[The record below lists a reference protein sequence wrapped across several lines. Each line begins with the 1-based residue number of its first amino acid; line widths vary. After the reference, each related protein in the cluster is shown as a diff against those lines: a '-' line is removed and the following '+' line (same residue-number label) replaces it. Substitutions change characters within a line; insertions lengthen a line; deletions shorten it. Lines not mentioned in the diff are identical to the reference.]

1 MKATRQL
8 LSLCLVIGMTTLS
21 YYAVTLSMGAA
32 KGTTSTFSVIHS
44 TKIISYI
51 SGSGN
56 TFLSINSNT
65 TTTTFCI
72 GIKSIF
78 ENNQAPLLTGYQ
90 RQQKPEITS

>member
-21 YYAVTLSMGAA
+21 YAVTLSMGAA
-32 KGTTSTFSVIHS
+32 KGTPSTFSVIHS

-56 TFLSINSNT
+56 TFLSINNNT
-65 TTTTFCI
+65 TTTTSCI
-72 GIKSIF
+72 GIKSMF
-78 ENNQAPLLTGYQ
+78 ENKQQPLLTGYQ
-90 RQQKPEITS
+90 RQQIPGIIS

>member
-21 YYAVTLSMGAA
+21 YAVTLSMSAA
-32 KGTTSTFSVIHS
+32 KGIPSTFSVIHS
-44 TKIISYI
+44 TKVISYF
-51 SGSGN
+51 SGTGN

-72 GIKSIF
+72 GIKSMF
-78 ENNQAPLLTGYQ
+78 ENKQAPLLTGYQ
-90 RQQKPEITS
+90 RQQIPGITS

>member
-21 YYAVTLSMGAA
+21 YAVTLSMGAA
-32 KGTTSTFSVIHS
+32 KETLSTFSVIHA
-44 TKIISYI
+44 TKIISSI

-65 TTTTFCI
+65 TTTASSI
-72 GIKSIF
+72 GNKSMF
-78 ENNQAPLLTGYQ
+78 ENKQATLLTGYQ
-90 RQQKPEITS
+90 RQQIPEITS